1 MEITKGP
8 IWKALL
14 SFFFP
19 ILAGTLFQQLYNT
32 VDAFVV
38 GQYVGT
44 AALAAVGGTT
54 AVYINLLLGFFL
66 GLSSG
71 AGVLISQ
78 FYGANNK
85 ASLSQSVHTAIALSL
100 VGGLIITLLGIA
112 CTNIMLILTHTPE
125 DVVPLSRLYLTIIF
139 SGTIPTFIYNMGS
152 GILRAVGN
160 SRTPLHIIIVGC
172 VTNIALDL
180 LFVRVLGMGVE
191 GVAFATVICQL
202 MSAVIVMFI
211 LLRTHEVYG
220 VKIKDIH
227 FSGHILREMLR
238 IGFPAG
244 IQSSLYTISN
254 LIIQTKF
261 NLFGTKTVA
270 AWAAY
275 GKIDAIFWMTV
286 NAFGIAITTFAGQ
299 NAGAGQ
305 LSRIK
310 KGMWQTLF
318 MATVATVLFCLSFWF
333 FGTVFFRLFSKEE
346 EVITIGMH
354 ILKFLIPWWITYISI
369 EVLSGTIRGTGNSFI
384 PMMITVFGV
393 CALRIVW
400 LFTAVRKNST
410 LNMVMASY
418 PITWIITSIAF
429 WIYYLSGKWIYR
441 SDLLK
446 KKPID

>member
-14 SFFFP
+14 TFFFP

-333 FGTVFFRLFSKEE
+333 FGTGFFRLFSKEE
-346 EVITIGMH
+346 AVITIGMH
-354 ILKFLIPWWITYISI
+354 ILKFMIPWWITYISI

-393 CALRIVW
+393 CALRILW

>member
-32 VDAFVV
+32 VDASVV

-44 AALAAVGGTT
+44 AALAAVGGTP

-354 ILKFLIPWWITYISI
+354 ILKFMIPWWITYISI

-393 CALRIVW
+393 CALRILW

>member
-14 SFFFP
+14 TFFFP

-85 ASLSQSVHTAIALSL
+85 ASLSHTAIALSL

-112 CTNIMLILTHTPE
+112 CTNIMLVLTHTPE

-202 MSAVIVMFI
+202 MCAVIVMFI
-211 LLRTHEVYG
+211 LLRTHEVYA

-270 AWAAY
+270 AWAAF

-318 MATVATVLFCLSFWF
+318 MATVATLLFCVGFWF
-333 FGTVFFRLFSKEE
+333 FGTEFFRLFSKEE
-346 EVITIGMH
+346 AVITIGMH
-354 ILKFLIPWWITYISI
+354 ILKFMIPWWITYISI

-393 CALRIVW
+393 CALRILW

>member
-139 SGTIPTFIYNMGS
+139 SGTIPMFIYNMGS

-393 CALRIVW
+393 CALRILW

>member
-346 EVITIGMH
+346 AVITIGMH
-354 ILKFLIPWWITYISI
+354 ILKFMIPWWITYISI

-393 CALRIVW
+393 CALRILW

>member
-318 MATVATVLFCLSFWF
+318 MATVATVLFCLGFWF

-393 CALRIVW
+393 CALRILW

>member
-318 MATVATVLFCLSFWF
+318 MATVATVLFCLSFRF

-354 ILKFLIPWWITYISI
+354 ILKFMIPWWITYISI

-393 CALRIVW
+393 CALRILW

>member
-139 SGTIPTFIYNMGS
+139 SGTIPMFIYNMGS

-318 MATVATVLFCLSFWF
+318 MATVATVLFCLGFWF
-333 FGTVFFRLFSKEE
+333 FGTGFFRLFSKEE

-393 CALRIVW
+393 CALRILW

>member
-346 EVITIGMH
+346 AVITIGMQ
-354 ILKFLIPWWITYISI
+354 ILKFMIPWWITYISI

-393 CALRIVW
+393 CALRILW

>member
-346 EVITIGMH
+346 EVITIGMQ
-354 ILKFLIPWWITYISI
+354 ILKFMIPWWITYISI

-393 CALRIVW
+393 CALRILW

>member
-346 EVITIGMH
+346 AVITIGMH
-354 ILKFLIPWWITYISI
+354 ILKFMIPWWITYISI

-393 CALRIVW
+393 CALRILW

-429 WIYYLSGKWIYR
+429 WIYYVSGKWIYR